1 MGVLDPCSIFQ
12 FHVNVPIF
20 GNLASSPKAFHSAY
34 WLPRCRNFRAR
45 LAKENGTWQRQD
57 LCTELDVQQQVVA
70 PRNMLQQREAKI
82 GGYDKHRDNHSI
94 CFRAAG
100 LRLVDHTSQ
109 EPTDAALNTD
119 VSAASALFLTRWPCL
134 RWKVYTVHTDTYSHL
149 LYTHRATRTQQD
161 TTGALTKW
169 IGDKKTATCMICMY
183 FVGSLQ
189 VVIYVEQG
197 EP

>member
-1 MGVLDPCSIFQ
+1 MTMTSIYSDIFQ
-12 FHVNVPIF
+12 NRQNSSCGGDGSVGLLQHLPVSCQCLYLWESRIF
-20 GNLASSPKAFHSAY
+20 SASPKAFHSAY
-34 WLPRCRNFRAR
+34 WVPRCRNFRAR

-70 PRNMLQQREAKI
+70 PRNKWQQREAKI

-119 VSAASALFLTRWPCL
+119 VSAASALFLTRWPCM
-134 RWKVYTVHTDTYSHL
+134 RWKV
-149 LYTHRATRTQQD
+149 
-161 TTGALTKW
+161 
-169 IGDKKTATCMICMY
+169 
-183 FVGSLQ
+183 
-189 VVIYVEQG
+189 
-197 EP
+197 

>member
-134 RWKVYTVHTDTYSHL
+134 R
-149 LYTHRATRTQQD
+149 
-161 TTGALTKW
+161 
-169 IGDKKTATCMICMY
+169 
-183 FVGSLQ
+183 
-189 VVIYVEQG
+189 
-197 EP
+197 

>member
-20 GNLASSPKAFHSAY
+20 ENLASSPKAFHSAY
-34 WLPRCRNFRAR
+34 WVPRCRNFRAR

-70 PRNMLQQREAKI
+70 PRNKLQQREAKI

-100 LRLVDHTSQ
+100 LRLV
-109 EPTDAALNTD
+109 
-119 VSAASALFLTRWPCL
+119 
-134 RWKVYTVHTDTYSHL
+134 TYGC
-149 LYTHRATRTQQD
+149 RT
-161 TTGALTKW
+161 K
-169 IGDKKTATCMICMY
+169 Y
-183 FVGSLQ
+183 
-189 VVIYVEQG
+189 
-197 EP
+197 